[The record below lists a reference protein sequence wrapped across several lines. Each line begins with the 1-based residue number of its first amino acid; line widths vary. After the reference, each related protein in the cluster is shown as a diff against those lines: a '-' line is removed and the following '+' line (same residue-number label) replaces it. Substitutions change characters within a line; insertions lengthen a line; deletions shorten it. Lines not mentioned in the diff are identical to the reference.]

1 LNLNTESVDGVTV
14 ALPAG
19 RLDFGAA
26 AAFQQQLEAAVAA
39 KPRGLV
45 VDCSHL
51 DYVSSA
57 GLRVFLVAARA
68 AKAVGVGFA
77 VSDLKPAVK
86 EVFDLTGFGNV
97 ITLCADR
104 ATALASATRAA

>member
-1 LNLNTESVDGVTV
+1 MSTENINGITV

-26 AAFQQQLEAAVAA
+26 APFQQQLEQAVAA

-45 VDCSHL
+45 VDCTSL

-68 AKAVGVGFA
+68 AKAGGVGFA
-77 VSDLKPAVK
+77 VCSMKPAVK

-97 ITLCADR
+97 ITLCDDR
-104 ATALASATRAA
+104 AAAVAALA

>member
-1 LNLNTESVDGVTV
+1 MNLNTESVDGVTV

-45 VDCSHL
+45 VDCSAL

-68 AKAVGVGFA
+68 AKAAGVGFA

-104 ATALASATRAA
+104 ATAVTSATHAG

>member
-1 LNLNTESVDGVTV
+1 MNTENVNGVAV
-14 ALPAG
+14 ALPVG

-26 AAFQQQLEAAVAA
+26 AAFQQQLEHAVAA
-39 KPRGLV
+39 KPSGLV
-45 VDCSHL
+45 VDCSGL

-68 AKAVGVGFA
+68 AKAAGVGFA
-77 VSDLKPAVK
+77 VSNLKPAVK

-97 ITLCADR
+97 ITLCVDR
-104 ATALASATRAA
+104 AAALASVTPAA

>member
-1 LNLNTESVDGVTV
+1 MNVNIESVAGVTV
-14 ALPAG
+14 AQPAG

-26 AAFQQQLEAAVAA
+26 AAFQQQLEQAVAA
-39 KPRGLV
+39 KPGGLV
-45 VDCSHL
+45 VDCSSL

-68 AKAVGVGFA
+68 AKAAGIGFA

-104 ATALASATRAA
+104 AAAIASATHAA

>member
-1 LNLNTESVDGVTV
+1 MNLNTESVDGVTV
-14 ALPAG
+14 ALPEG

-26 AAFQQQLEAAVAA
+26 AGFQQQLEQAVAA

-45 VDCSHL
+45 VDCSGL

-68 AKAVGVGFA
+68 AKAAGVGFA

-97 ITLCADR
+97 ITICTHR
-104 ATALASATRAA
+104 AAAVASATQAA

>member
-1 LNLNTESVDGVTV
+1 MDMNTENVDGITV
-14 ALPAG
+14 ALPSG

-26 AAFQQQLEAAVAA
+26 AAFQQQLEQAVAA

-45 VDCSHL
+45 VDCSSL

-68 AKAVGVGFA
+68 AKAASVGFA
-77 VSDLKPAVK
+77 VSSLKPAVK

-104 ATALASATRAA
+104 AAAVAALA